1 MTLTYTLL
9 IIAALIIIAA
19 LAYYAWH
26 LTTKVKKLHQA
37 QQEEQAQAEL
47 QLRNRQLELLQD
59 IRFIA
64 RAVLA
69 EQCEITEGVLRI
81 QYLMSALDPDAWQ
94 LDELAT
100 LRQHHEATAGMPIL
114 DAYKAL
120 PKKEQ
125 FRLDRERWTL
135 EERHKPAVQRELQ
148 WLVSYRFPGVTLLQ

>member
-37 QQEEQAQAEL
+37 QKEEQAQAEL

>member
-47 QLRNRQLELLQD
+47 HLRNRQLELLQD

-64 RAVLA
+64 RAVLD

-81 QYLMSALDPDAWQ
+81 QYLISALDPDAWQ

-100 LRQHHEATAGMPIL
+100 LRKHHEATANMPIL

-125 FRLDRERWTL
+125 FRLDRERWSL
-135 EERHKPAVQRELQ
+135 EEHHKPAVQRELQ

>member
-81 QYLMSALDPDAWQ
+81 QYLISALDPDAWQ

-100 LRQHHEATAGMPIL
+100 LRKHHEATSAMPIL
-114 DAYKAL
+114 EAYRAL

-125 FRLDRERWTL
+125 FRLDRERWSL
-135 EERHKPAVQRELQ
+135 EEHHKPAVQRELQ
-148 WLVSYRFPGVTLLQ
+148 WLVSYRFPAVTLLQ

>member
-47 QLRNRQLELLQD
+47 HLRNRQLELLQD

-64 RAVLA
+64 RAVLD

-81 QYLMSALDPDAWQ
+81 QYLISALDPDAWQ

-100 LRQHHEATAGMPIL
+100 LRKHHEATANMPIL
-114 DAYKAL
+114 DIC
-120 PKKEQ
+120 
-125 FRLDRERWTL
+125 
-135 EERHKPAVQRELQ
+135 
-148 WLVSYRFPGVTLLQ
+148 

>member
-1 MTLTYTLL
+1 FSDHHFLYFFFSSTHPPPRSTLFPYTTLF
-9 IIAALIIIAA
+9 
-19 LAYYAWH
+19 
-26 LTTKVKKLHQA
+26 
-37 QQEEQAQAEL
+37 
-47 QLRNRQLELLQD
+47 RS
-59 IRFIA
+59 
-64 RAVLA
+64 
-69 EQCEITEGVLRI
+69 EITEGVLRI

>member
-9 IIAALIIIAA
+9 IIAALVIIAA
-19 LAYYAWH
+19 LSAYAWH
-26 LTTKVKKLHQA
+26 LTRKVKNLKQA
-37 QQEEQAQAEL
+37 QQQEQAQAEL

-64 RAVLA
+64 RAVLD

-81 QYLMSALDPDAWQ
+81 QYLMSALDPAAWQ

-100 LRQHHEATAGMPIL
+100 LRQHHEATATMPIL

-125 FRLDRERWTL
+125 FRIDQQRWSL
-135 EERHKPAVQRELQ
+135 EEQHKPAVQRELQ
-148 WLVSYRFPGVTLLQ
+148 WLISYRFPGVTLLQ

>member
-81 QYLMSALDPDAWQ
+81 QYLISALDPDAWQ

-125 FRLDRERWTL
+125 FRLDRERWSL
-135 EERHKPAVQRELQ
+135 EEHHKPAVQRELQ
-148 WLVSYRFPGVTLLQ
+148 WLVSYRFPAVTLLQ

>member
-81 QYLMSALDPDAWQ
+81 QYLISALDPDAWQ

-100 LRQHHEATAGMPIL
+100 LRKHHEATSAMPIL
-114 DAYKAL
+114 EAYKAL

-125 FRLDRERWTL
+125 FRLDRERWSL
-135 EERHKPAVQRELQ
+135 EEHHKPAVQRELQ
-148 WLVSYRFPGVTLLQ
+148 WLVSYRFPSVTLLQ